1 MTVGRDCSNE
11 QQPYDFSLY
20 DFQPAETTESG
31 KRPKVA
37 CLPTVHHRAWWWTGA
52 GKLSLR
58 KEVQHLST
66 FQMKFSPLPR
76 VPCFGLAGV
85 RPWCLCMAQRAKGT
99 CPYRS
104 VKPSRNGFPS

>member
-58 KEVQHLST
+58 KEGQHLSI
-66 FQMKFSPLPR
+66 FQMKSSPPPR
-76 VPCFGLAGV
+76 KQCFGMASV
-85 RPWCLCMAQRAKGT
+85 HPSCLRAAQRAT
-99 CPYRS
+99 CICPCRLA
-104 VKPSRNGFPS
+104 KPSRN